1 MTEDMT
7 RSITLYH
14 NLFLACLIL
23 FFICLVIAAV
33 LFFRLHIAYAIA
45 FLTGRR
51 ARKQI
56 EQMEKDNAANTADGR
71 MRKAGNR
78 GMKKKDAKKKATDV
92 TEALGQNEK
101 RGATEVLEQNHMPDA
116 AGLFQVEREVVLIHT
131 EESI

>member
-7 RSITLYH
+7 KSITLYH
-14 NLFLACLIL
+14 NLFLACLVL
-23 FFICLVIAAV
+23 FLICVVIAAA
-33 LFFRLHIAYAIA
+33 LFFLLHISDAVA

-71 MRKAGNR
+71 IRKAGNR
-78 GMKKKDAKKKATDV
+78 GKKKKDANKKTAGV
-92 TEALGQNEK
+92 TEVLGQNETP
-101 RGATEVLEQNHMPDA
+101 GTTEVLEQNHMPDA
-116 AGLFQVEREVVLIHT
+116 AGVFQVEREVVLVHT